1 VSDTNGDASADGNA
15 VTDPM
20 QLGYSLANVR
30 ELLIACLEAAEVR
43 SVLEIGSYEGEL
55 TEFLLDWAA
64 DREVVVAGLD
74 PLPPEKLRELAARR
88 PELELIERTSHDHL
102 EQLDALP
109 DAIVIDGDHNY
120 HTLSEELRLI
130 AEKAGGGGAF
140 PLLLFHDV
148 LWPHARRDTY
158 YAPERIPDDS
168 RQPLGHNVGL
178 VPGNPDTNPLGL
190 PFIWAALREGG
201 DRNGTLTAIEDFLAE
216 HDGLRF
222 AILPAF
228 FGFGAMW
235 PHDASWAGAVDAAIG
250 PFDRNP
256 VLERLERNRVEH
268 VVAGQARARELV
280 ALRERQGRLE
290 DLLRRIEGSSSF
302 AIAER
307 LSALRH
313 SGKPLFSREELRE
326 ALDGS
331 GSPGTS

>member
-1 VSDTNGDASADGNA
+1 
-15 VTDPM
+15 M

-30 ELLIACLEAAEVR
+30 ELLLSCLDAAQVR
-43 SVLEIGSYEGEL
+43 SVLEIGSFEGEL

-64 DREVVVAGLD
+64 DRDAVVGGLD
-74 PLPPEKLRELAARR
+74 PLPPDKLRELAARR
-88 PELELIERTSHDHL
+88 PELELIERTSHEHL
-102 EQLDALP
+102 AELETLP

-130 AEKAGGGGAF
+130 AAKAGVGESF

-158 YAPERIPDDS
+158 YAPERIPDDR
-168 RQPLGHNVGL
+168 RQPLGHNIGL

-190 PFIWAALREGG
+190 PFVWAALREGG
-201 DRNGTLTAIEDFLAE
+201 PGNGTLTALDDFLAE
-216 HDGLRF
+216 HEGLRF

-235 PHDASWAGAVDAAIG
+235 SQEAPWAGAVEAVIG

-268 VVAGQARARELV
+268 VVAGQARARELE
-280 ALRERQGRLE
+280 ALRGRQARLE
-290 DLLRRIEGSSSF
+290 DLLRRIEGSSTF
-302 AIAER
+302 KIAER

-313 SGKPLFSREELRE
+313 FGKPVFSREELRD